1 VASDELSERV
11 SAAVVRARAKLAA
24 ARHLLDGGF
33 GADAVPSAYYAAF
46 HVAEAALAVEGD
58 EPRSHEGLKSLFGLR
73 FVKTGR
79 LPAELASILR
89 ELKDERENGDYS
101 IFPAITEEEARRA
114 VDSAERF
121 VAALEEFLREL
132 GFVLPEQDSG
142 HTG

>member
-1 VASDELSERV
+1 VATDELAERV
-11 SAAVVRARAKLAA
+11 KASFTRAREKLAA

-46 HVAEAALAVEGD
+46 HAAEAALAIEGD

-101 IFPAITEEEARRA
+101 VFPAISVEEAERA
-114 VDSAERF
+114 VESAARF
-121 VAALEEFLREL
+121 VAAVEEFLQRE
-132 GFVLPEQDSG
+132 GFE
-142 HTG
+142 TRE

>member
-1 VASDELSERV
+1 MATDELAERLK
-11 SAAVVRARAKLAA
+11 AAFTRARAKLAA

-33 GADAVPSAYYAAF
+33 GADAVPPAYYAAF
-46 HVAEAALAVEGD
+46 HVAEAALATEGA

-101 IFPAITEEEARRA
+101 IFPAISEDEAVRA
-114 VDSAERF
+114 VESATRF
-121 VAALEEFLREL
+121 VDTVEEFLRRE
-132 GFVLPEQDSG
+132 GFETRD
-142 HTG
+142 

>member
-1 VASDELSERV
+1 MATDELAERV
-11 SAAVVRARAKLAA
+11 KASFTRAREKLAA

-33 GADAVPSAYYAAF
+33 GADAVPPAYYAAF
-46 HVAEAALAVEGD
+46 HAAEAALAIEGD

-101 IFPAITEEEARRA
+101 VFPAISVEEAERA
-114 VDSAERF
+114 VESAARF
-121 VAALEEFLREL
+121 VAAVEEFLQRE
-132 GFVLPEQDSG
+132 GFE
-142 HTG
+142 TRE